1 MSEKK
6 KRIENMTKKNEGTK
20 MKRIEVEKRTVK
32 IKIEIR
38 IAVGTKIRKGGEIKM
53 IRKIVKRDTRKKAAK
68 MMIAK
73 EKKRQGLKIKIGM
86 LTKKIAVNAK
96 IKIKQDAVE
105 NTIMRMMTKTIEG
118 VKKIVKVAQ
127 KTEIKIENR
136 QVQRNPKMI
145 VKPR

>member
-1 MSEKK
+1 MEKK
-6 KRIENMTKKNEGTK
+6 KRIENMTKKNEGKK

-38 IAVGTKIRKGGEIKM
+38 IAVGTKTRKGGEIEM
-53 IRKIVKRDTRKKAAK
+53 IRKIVKRDTRKKTAK

-73 EKKRQGLKIKIGM
+73 RKKRQGIKIKIGM

-105 NTIMRMMTKTIEG
+105 NTIMRLMTKTIEG
-118 VKKIVKVAQ
+118 VKKIVKVVQ
-127 KTEIKIENR
+127 ETEIKIENR
-136 QVQRNPKMI
+136 QVQRNPKKIM
-145 VKPR
+145 KQR